1 MPKKQFRTESKKL
14 LDMMINSIYTH
25 KEIFL
30 RELISNA
37 SDAIDKR
44 YYRSLTEA
52 KGGAD
57 RSDYEIRLSAD
68 KASRTLKVSDNG
80 CGMTREELDS
90 NLGTIAKSGS
100 LDFKKN
106 SDAKDEEQI
115 DIIGQFGVGFYSAFM
130 VSDSVTV
137 ETRTAESETGYRW
150 SSAGTDGYTVT
161 ECEKQDV
168 GTVVTLHI
176 KENAEEENYDEFLDE
191 WRIRELVKKYS
202 DYIRYPIRMAV
213 TKSRRKDGGGD
224 KPEEY
229 AAFYREKFYDYEAP
243 LKTIRQRVEGT
254 TNYDALLFIP
264 AHAPLDYYSTEY
276 ERGLQLYSSG
286 VLIMEKCKDLLPD
299 YFSFVYGLVDSAD
312 LSLNISREMLQH
324 DRQLKVI
331 AKAIEKKISSEL
343 SGMLN
348 NDREKYEQFFKAF
361 GRQLKYGLYM
371 DYGAHK
377 DLLQDLVL
385 FGSSFEDK
393 KVTLKEYVSRMKDDQ
408 KKIYYA
414 SGDTAEQIKLL
425 PQVEAVVSRGYEVL
439 YLTEDVDEFALQM
452 LRTYSEKE
460 FANVCQDDLD
470 LSSDEEKEAL
480 KKENEECADM
490 LAFMKESIGDTVK
503 SVRLSN
509 SLKNHPAS
517 LSSEGMLSISME
529 KTLNK
534 MPGKSEGIKADLVLE
549 INAEHPIAERL
560 RTLYE
565 SDRDTLAKYSR
576 ILYAG
581 ARLINGL
588 TPENPSETA
597 DLICDLMLG

>member
-1 MPKKQFRTESKKL
+1 
-14 LDMMINSIYTH
+14 
-25 KEIFL
+25 
-30 RELISNA
+30 
-37 SDAIDKR
+37 
-44 YYRSLTEA
+44 
-52 KGGAD
+52 
-57 RSDYEIRLSAD
+57 
-68 KASRTLKVSDNG
+68 
-80 CGMTREELDS
+80 
-90 NLGTIAKSGS
+90 
-100 LDFKKN
+100 
-106 SDAKDEEQI
+106 
-115 DIIGQFGVGFYSAFM
+115 
-130 VSDSVTV
+130 
-137 ETRTAESETGYRW
+137 
-150 SSAGTDGYTVT
+150 
-161 ECEKQDV
+161 
-168 GTVVTLHI
+168 
-176 KENAEEENYDEFLDE
+176 
-191 WRIRELVKKYS
+191 
-202 DYIRYPIRMAV
+202 
-213 TKSRRKDGGGD
+213 
-224 KPEEY
+224 
-229 AAFYREKFYDYEAP
+229 
-243 LKTIRQRVEGT
+243 
-254 TNYDALLFIP
+254 
-264 AHAPLDYYSTEY
+264 
-276 ERGLQLYSSG
+276 
-286 VLIMEKCKDLLPD
+286 
-299 YFSFVYGLVDSAD
+299 
-312 LSLNISREMLQH
+312 
-324 DRQLKVI
+324 
-331 AKAIEKKISSEL
+331 
-343 SGMLN
+343 MLN